1 MWGKNSIGESPRT
14 YNRVGWEDL
23 STAERK
29 AWFPAAR
36 VAKSGNLVA
45 VSFKLVRLVTVV
57 ELSQESL
64 AKTLND
70 GVGSEE
76 AGVTAEKMARRTGA
90 KNWTKMI
97 MNRPAEMNAK

>member
-1 MWGKNSIGESPRT
+1 MARSC
-14 YNRVGWEDL
+14 NRLGWEEL

-45 VSFKLVRLVTVV
+45 VSFKLVTFVTFVTVV
-57 ELSQESL
+57 ELSQSSL
-64 AKTLND
+64 AKILND

-76 AGVTAEKMARRTGA
+76 AGVTAEKMTRRTGA
-90 KNWTKMI
+90 KNWTNMI
-97 MNRPAEMNAK
+97 MNRPAEMNVK